1 MRSTVLNTYNI
12 IEIFRKKSILGTILV
27 LLTLT
32 SCQSLITKYLVSTA
46 NINKNLKVLE
56 SKETKQTIVFFPMVH
71 IGKPE
76 YYDNCKKI
84 IDSLRSDGFKF
95 YYESLSMDSTIHSTK
110 KSIYNKKVR
119 SILGYNP
126 LHSDAN
132 ESLPASFKKKNIV
145 LQNYTKMG
153 LYAKDTNLDLFENQ
167 IIDSIEKKYGPIILT
182 ECDFTTGELEKYN
195 CKNDNKVNK
204 FALTNE
210 FRDPYIAN
218 EVMKLQDKK
227 IVLIY
232 GKMHWYF
239 IYPSLKQNG
248 FEITKG
254 KI

>member
-1 MRSTVLNTYNI
+1 MKKLI
-12 IEIFRKKSILGTILV
+12 IKLALTSIFFV
-27 LLTLT
+27 
-32 SCQSLITKYLVSTA
+32 SCQSLITNYVVSSA
-46 NINKNLKVLE
+46 DINKNLKVLE
-56 SKETKQTIVFFPMVH
+56 NIDTKQTIVFFPMVH

-95 YYESLSMDSTIHSTK
+95 YYESLRMDITIDSTK

-126 LHSDAN
+126 LHTDAN

-145 LQNYTKMG
+145 LQDYTKMG

-182 ECDFTTGELEKYN
+182 ECDFTTGEFEKYN

>member
-1 MRSTVLNTYNI
+1 MKKFILILALIS
-12 IEIFRKKSILGTILV
+12 IFFV
-27 LLTLT
+27 
-32 SCQSLITKYLVSTA
+32 SCQSLITNYVVSA
-46 NINKNLKVLE
+46 ADINKNLKVLE
-56 SKETKQTIVFFPMVH
+56 NNDTKQTIIFFPMVH

-95 YYESLSMDSTIHSTK
+95 YYESLRMDSTIDSTK

-126 LHSDAN
+126 LHTDVN

-145 LQNYTKMG
+145 LQDYIKMG

-167 IIDSIEKKYGPIILT
+167 IIDSIEKKYGPISLT